1 MKTDDQERIFL
12 AAVERMAKEKSAPK
26 HTNPKRMK
34 FLLVACALAL
44 ICSLVGNVVQHSQNT
59 ELSHQVDALE
69 NQYSKKQE
77 ELDSLWKEFN
87 RVYTEYL
94 QNRNGANQ

>member
-1 MKTDDQERIFL
+1 MKTDDKERIFL
-12 AAVERMAKEKSAPK
+12 DAVERMAQGSSMSK
-26 HTNPKRMK
+26 HANPKKMK
-34 FLLVACALAL
+34 FLLIACVLAL
-44 ICSLVGNVVQHSQNT
+44 ICSLTGNVVQHSQNT
-59 ELSHQVDALE
+59 KLFRQVSTLE